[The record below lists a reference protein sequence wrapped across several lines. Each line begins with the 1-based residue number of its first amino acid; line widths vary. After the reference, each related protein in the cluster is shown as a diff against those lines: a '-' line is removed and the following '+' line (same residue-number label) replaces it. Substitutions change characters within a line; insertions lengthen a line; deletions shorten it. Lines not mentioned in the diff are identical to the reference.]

1 MKKVIAFVIL
11 QIVCIYSWAQA
22 PGYNW
27 TKVHGSSGL
36 DEGRAVVVG
45 SDGSIYYAG
54 IFAGTIDA
62 DPGAGV
68 VNLTSNGSND
78 MFIVKFDAAGNLQWA
93 RSIGGTLEESASDIN
108 LDNSGNIIVTGTFE
122 STVDFDPSG
131 ATSNLTGLGN
141 VDAFVLK
148 LDSDG
153 IFIWAKAITGAGG
166 PESAYHV
173 VIDAADNIHV
183 TGYFSSTVDF
193 DPNAG
198 TNFITSNGAS
208 DIYILKLS
216 SSGNYIWVKSFGA
229 GASDQPSESFLD
241 ASGNIYNVGFFQ
253 GIVDFD
259 PSGATFDITAAG
271 GFDSYI
277 LKLDINGSFVWA
289 KALQGSSNEVIYSL
303 DATSNGDIVVA
314 GYFTGTVDFDP
325 GIGTTYKSSVGNN
338 DAFFGIINTSGDLVW
353 MRTLGDAGNESAN
366 AVAVRNDQIY
376 LAGNFEGSVD
386 FDPDA
391 STNQLISNGNSDCS
405 IAKYDINGNYIWA
418 YSFGGTE
425 WELIYEMFIDDDVN
439 IFLAGYFRTAVDFDI
454 TAGAD
459 TYASQGNNDAFLLSL
474 AGCSS
479 TSSTI
484 NPIVC
489 NSFTSPSG
497 NNIYTSSGTY
507 TDTIQNAAGCD
518 SIITINLII
527 PANCNSCE
535 IANYPFSGNANDASG
550 YLNHGTVNG
559 ATLTT
564 DRFGNAN
571 SAYQFDGVDDY
582 IDLGTSNLFELTD
595 AFTISVWVK
604 PDSFVGDMKVIEQA
618 DNSNFWANYQIYI
631 NSVGQVGIGLRE
643 SFSTTKYTL
652 TSTSINLSEWNHIV
666 ARWSNTTFGGV
677 CIIYINGVEAA
688 YLNQESLGTNVWI
701 EPVESTKIGADIHGS
716 FAAFD
721 GSIDDFKFF
730 NCALSPSQIDS
741 IYQAE
746 APSQPCG
753 LTANATLIS
762 PTCFGG
768 QDGNID
774 LSVTGGAS
782 PYNYQWSNSD
792 NSEDISNLFAGN
804 YTVIVTDAMGC
815 DTMITYTIN
824 NGLALDISVIVTNA
838 SCGQN
843 NGSATVNIANGTSPF
858 NYQWSSG
865 DTLNTADSLT
875 AGIYMV
881 TVTDANGCSE
891 AETFGVNNTG
901 GMTLSANVTDASCPG
916 VFDGDI
922 DLSVSGGTAPFTYSW
937 SNAAITEDLTNV
949 KAGAYMVQVTDNA
962 GCVAVLTVNIG
973 SSSIDLSSVVIGDPS
988 CGNADGSIALSPTGG
1003 TAPYSYQWSS
1013 NAGSATTSSV
1023 TNLPAGSYFVQVSDN
1038 NGCSETEMFSISN
1051 PNAPQLEIS
1060 SVSPA
1065 ACNGGGGAVN
1075 MSVMGGVPPFIY
1087 EWSSGETTQD
1097 LSGIAQGLYSVDVTD
1112 GNGCVSSLNV
1122 LVPGTVLPPITL
1134 CMSTVNETNG
1144 KVLCLWQKPA
1154 VDYISHFNIYR
1165 ENSIAGQYDFW
1176 FTRPFDST
1184 SQWTD
1189 QTANPQIRGWR
1200 YKVTYVDTCG
1210 NESPVGINHKTI
1222 HVTANLGVGNVV
1234 NLIWDNYEGFAYP
1247 TFYIER
1253 YHPSTGWETIDSI
1266 PSSLNSYTD
1275 NFPPN
1280 GNLQY
1285 AISIKAPSTCDPT
1298 RIGVNTSR
1306 SNVKNQPISANNGI
1320 SEENITEVT
1329 IYPNPAQNEIF
1340 VSLGNYKGEKYVLKM
1355 FNAIGEIVYQQTVSS
1370 SLQKIDTKELASGM
1384 YTLQISSEKEN
1395 WLKKVVINK

>member
-1 MKKVIAFVIL
+1 MKKIIFTTYLLLLFMGLKA
-11 QIVCIYSWAQA
+11 QIPNYVPTNGLISWW
-22 PGYNW
+22 GFEGNLNDDM
-27 TKVHGSSGL
+27 SG
-36 DEGRAVVVG
+36 
-45 SDGSIYYAG
+45 
-54 IFAGTIDA
+54 
-62 DPGAGV
+62 
-68 VNLTSNGSND
+68 NNGSNFGSTFTND
-78 MFIVKFDAAGNLQWA
+78 RFGNPN
-93 RSIGGTLEESASDIN
+93 SAC
-108 LDNSGNIIVTGTFE
+108 LFDNSDYIQCMNAGPGGNPVMTISFWMKTNTSSPSQILGYGNNATDGNDYRVVANPNCGPGAI
-122 STVDFDPSG
+122 SFDIY
-131 ATSNLTGLGN
+131 N
-141 VDAFVLK
+141 
-148 LDSDG
+148 
-153 IFIWAKAITGAGG
+153 
-166 PESAYHV
+166 
-173 VIDAADNIHV
+173 
-183 TGYFSSTVDF
+183 SSTDYQVNINADTWDF
-193 DPNAG
+193 YTVIYDGA
-198 TNFITSNGAS
+198 IASN
-208 DIYILKLS
+208 
-216 SSGNYIWVKSFGA
+216 
-229 GASDQPSESFLD
+229 
-241 ASGNIYNVGFFQ
+241 
-253 GIVDFD
+253 
-259 PSGATFDITAAG
+259 ITASSIYKNG
-271 GFDSYI
+271 I
-277 LKLDINGSFVWA
+277 LLTTSCYFQNT
-289 KALQGSSNEVIYSL
+289 
-303 DATSNGDIVVA
+303 ATTNI
-314 GYFTGTVDFDP
+314 
-325 GIGTTYKSSVGNN
+325 SVN
-338 DAFFGIINTSGDLVW
+338 
-353 MRTLGDAGNESAN
+353 
-366 AVAVRNDQIY
+366 
-376 LAGNFEGSVD
+376 
-386 FDPDA
+386 
-391 STNQLISNGNSDCS
+391 
-405 IAKYDINGNYIWA
+405 
-418 YSFGGTE
+418 
-425 WELIYEMFIDDDVN
+425 
-439 IFLAGYFRTAVDFDI
+439 
-454 TAGAD
+454 
-459 TYASQGNNDAFLLSL
+459 
-474 AGCSS
+474 
-479 TSSTI
+479 
-484 NPIVC
+484 NPIVFGKYHGSAY
-489 NSFTSPSG
+489 NYFYSG
-497 NNIYTSSGTY
+497 LLDDVGLWNRVLN
-507 TDTIQNAAGCD
+507 QCE
-518 SIITINLII
+518 ITALYESQTQPCQSECI
-527 PANCNSCE
+527 

-559 ATLTT
+559 ATLTN

-804 YTVIVTDAMGC
+804 YTVIVTDAIGC

-881 TVTDANGCSE
+881 TVSDANGCSE

-1023 TNLPAGSYFVQVSDN
+1023 SNLPAGSYFVQVTDN

-1060 SVSPA
+1060 SVSTA

-1189 QTANPQIRGWR
+1189 QTANPNIRGWR